1 MSQGRVAASASVV
14 GNVGWCNAWEEAGG
28 RGGQGV
34 GAGAGVGAVGPAAVR
49 QSDVLL
55 EPGLSSRRI
64 VPLVPTVLKL
74 TVNCAS
80 GDVQSTSAE
89 PELRSS

>member
-1 MSQGRVAASASVV
+1 MAASATVL
-14 GNVGWCNAWEEAGG
+14 GDAGLRRAWEEAGG

-55 EPGLSSRRI
+55 VPGLPSRRI

-80 GDVQSTSAE
+80 GDAQSTSAE